1 MLRACVLDF
10 HGFWSKYLPL
20 IEFTYNNSYQASIE
34 MPPYEALYGRKC
46 RSLIH
51 WDKMGEKKFLGPKLV
66 KETAEA
72 VEKIRKRLLA
82 IQNKKKHYADPRR
95 REVIFD
101 IGDKVFLK
109 VAPMKGI
116 MRFGMKGKLSPRYIG
131 PFEIL
136 DKVGDVVYRL
146 ALPPLLSNVH
156 NVFSRLYVKK
166 ICSKPFT
173 YFKLR
178 AIRVEPDVSY
188 EEELVEILDRK
199 DKELRNK
206 KILLVKVL

>member
-10 HGFWSKYLPL
+10 HGSWSKYLPL
-20 IEFTYNNSYQASIE
+20 IEFAYNNSYQASIE

-46 RSLIH
+46 RSPIH
-51 WDKMGEKKFLGPKLV
+51 WDEMGERKFLGPELV
-66 KETAEA
+66 RETAEA

-82 IQNKKKHYADPRR
+82 VQNRQKHYTDPRR

-101 IGDKVFLK
+101 VGDKVFLK

-116 MRFGMKGKLSPRYIG
+116 MRFGKKEKLSPRYIG

-136 DKVGDVVYRL
+136 DKVRDIAYRL

-156 NVFSRLYVKK
+156 NVFHVSMLRRYVPNPSH
-166 ICSKPFT
+166 ILS
-173 YFKLR
+173 Y
-178 AIRVEPDVSY
+178 EPLELSQDVSY
-188 EEELVEILDRK
+188 EEEPVEILDRK
-199 DKELRNK
+199 EQELRSK
-206 KILLVKVL
+206 KIPLVKVL